1 MDRIFLSIYFF
12 FEQRR
17 SLLWMSLVVLIAL
30 LGFSAS
36 RLSFEQDIMKILPN
50 NGNDVA
56 QKLVFEK
63 LKVKDNVVVM
73 VSPVETKNAASSQDQ
88 DLTTVHNCALALE
101 KELNEALVP
110 DLAKSVSF
118 SVNPDAAQST
128 SDIIYGNLPIYIDN
142 SVYSDFDS
150 IFSAEAIEKRMA
162 SNYESLHAFWGGFA
176 AEYIYKDPFGLAGPA
191 LKSLANTQVS
201 SKYSIINGGV
211 YLSTDTTA
219 MITIIPTFPAGD
231 LNASEQLTDALESV
245 VAKHNECKIDCFG
258 GPVMGVYNSR
268 CVQNDMGLTIV
279 VAVLTIC
286 AIIFFSFRDRKSVI
300 LILLPSTF
308 GFLFSLAVLSLFKD
322 SVSLI
327 AMGSSSAILGV
338 VMSYA
343 IHVVTHKEHC
353 KDAPQL
359 IKELSSPL
367 TVGSLTTIGAF
378 FSLTFT
384 SSSLLVDFGF
394 LASNMIIGAM
404 IFCLIYLPH
413 IMSYGETGEKR
424 KLLQWIEAAN
434 SYKIENMSFLVVV
447 ILLLSG
453 YGFYHYD
460 DVEFDA
466 DMIHLCYYP
475 DGAHDVEKKLQRST
489 CDEGEESIYFV
500 STGETDEEALAS
512 YHKMNQMLDSLLVS
526 GDIVRHS
533 HLDKLLV
540 SEKEQQERVE
550 KWNAFWTPERKRSVV
565 AQLKK
570 SAEKYGFESSAFE
583 PFYKTIN
590 ADYKADAVAAT
601 FEKAPQS
608 PLTQHLDSWFC
619 TEDGMKMAIS
629 NAVMKADAKQ
639 KVYDSFVGNKGVV
652 ILDKPHFIQG
662 YMRSVQDDFYFVL
675 GVSSLIVFLGLL
687 LNYGSL
693 ELTILSFVPMA
704 LAWLIILGV
713 MYFFGLSF
721 NIVSVIISTFIFG
734 IGDDFSIFITD
745 GLVDGY
751 STGKQTLVSHKTAI
765 FFSSIVSILGMGVL
779 VFAKHPSLLSVAYA
793 SLIGMFATVLIA
805 YVVQPLVFRLLVTNR
820 TKKGLAPGTINSF
833 LWTVFLIGG
842 FGVAGFVLS
851 LIALLSYCLPL
862 KRIWRYNLLH
872 YMICYF
878 CRWLLWV
885 ASPRLTRKDP
895 DNSHEDFTK
904 PALII
909 ANHQS
914 VLDIVRVMALTPKVV
929 IMAKSSNWNSPV
941 YGVLLHLSGFF
952 CSDDAI
958 ENYLPKLK
966 GLVDNGY
973 SICVFPEGERSV
985 DGKIAKFHPGA
996 FYLASELGIDILP
1009 IVFAGHH
1016 YGIRKG
1022 DILYVGRT
1030 NMAMKICERRPCSTT
1045 ERAKRLFKIDAA
1057 EYEAFIKEE
1066 YAALLR
1072 DINSPANPY
1081 FRHLLEQ
1088 NYILKGPVLE
1098 YYTKIKVRMEDD
1110 YRKYWEQIP
1119 NNAVVS
1125 DLGCGYGYLSFML
1138 SHMMPDATF
1147 YSFDYDEDKIALAK
1161 NCYAVSPNHTYKLED
1176 IVSSE
1181 FEESDVFIINDVLHY
1196 LTANERENVLSK
1208 CLAKL
1213 KDGGKIIVRDA
1224 DKSQESTHK
1233 VTRLTEWLSTSS
1245 LISFNKVERDIDF
1258 FDADEMRRFAEKNG
1272 LSIEITDNDEK
1283 TSNKIFVL
1291 QR

>member
-1 MDRIFLSIYFF
+1 MDRIFLSIYYF

-36 RLSFEQDIMKILPN
+36 RLNFEQDIMKILPD
-50 NGNDVA
+50 NGNNTA

-73 VSPVETKNAASSQDQ
+73 VSPVEKGQTSSLQD
-88 DLTTVHNCALALE
+88 VHECALTLE

-110 DLAKSVSF
+110 NLAKNVSF
-118 SVNPDAAQST
+118 LVNPDDAQST
-128 SDIIYGNLPIYIDN
+128 TDIIYGNLPIFIDN

-150 IFSAEAIEKRMA
+150 IFSADAINKRMA
-162 SNYESLHAFWGGFA
+162 SNYESLHALWGSFTA
-176 AEYIYKDPFGLAGPA
+176 DYIYKDPFGLAGPA

-211 YLSTDTTA
+211 YLSTDSTA
-219 MITIIPTFPAGD
+219 MLTITPTFPAGD
-231 LNASEQLTDALESV
+231 VNASQQLTEALESV

-268 CVQNDMGLTIV
+268 CVQKDMRLTIIV
-279 VAVLTIC
+279 GVLAIC

-308 GFLFSLAVLSLFKD
+308 GFIFALAVMSFFKD
-322 SVSLI
+322 SISLI

-404 IFCLIYLPH
+404 IFCLVYLPH

-434 SYKIENMSFLVVV
+434 AYKIENMSFLVLV

-453 YGFYHYD
+453 YGLYHYD
-460 DVEFDA
+460 DVDFDA
-466 DMIHLCYYP
+466 DMNHLCYYP
-475 DGAHDVEKKLQRST
+475 DGALDVEKRLQSST
-489 CDEGEESIYFV
+489 CEEGEVSIYFV
-500 STGETDEEALAS
+500 STGETEDKALTS
-512 YHKMNQMLDSLLVS
+512 YHQMNQTLDSLLAS

-540 SEKEQQERVE
+540 SENEQQERVE
-550 KWNAFWTPERKRSVV
+550 KWNAFWTPERKKTVT

-570 SAEKYGFESSAFE
+570 SAEKYGFEASAFE
-583 PFYKTIN
+583 QFYQTIN
-590 ADYKADAVAAT
+590 AEYKADGAVAA

-608 PLTQHLDSWFC
+608 PLSKHIDSWFC
-619 TEDGMKMAIS
+619 AEDGMKMAIS

-639 KVYDSFVGNKGVV
+639 KVYDSFVGNKNVV

-662 YMRSVQDDFYFVL
+662 YMRSVQDDFNFVL

-687 LNYGSL
+687 INYGRL
-693 ELTILSFVPMA
+693 ELAILSFVPMA

-745 GLVDGY
+745 GLVDEY

-779 VFAKHPSLLSVAYA
+779 VFAEHPSLLSVAYA

-805 YVVQPLVFRLLVTNR
+805 YVVQPLIFRLLVTNR
-820 TKKGLAPGTINSF
+820 TKKGLPPGTINSF
-833 LWTVFLIGG
+833 LWTVFLIGS
-842 FGVAGFVLS
+842 FGLAGFVLS
-851 LIALLSYCLPL
+851 LVAMLSYCLPL
-862 KRIWRYNLLH
+862 KKIWRYNLLH

-885 ASPRLTRKDP
+885 ATPRLTRKDA
-895 DNSHEDFTK
+895 DNSHEDFSK
-904 PALII
+904 PAMII

-914 VLDIVRVMALTPKVV
+914 VLDIIRVMALTPKLV

-941 YGVLLHLSGFF
+941 YGILLHLSGFF
-952 CSDDAI
+952 CSDDSI
-958 ENYLPKLK
+958 ENYLPQLK
-966 GLVDNGY
+966 GLVDHGY

-985 DGKIAKFHPGA
+985 DGKITKFHPGA

-1009 IVFAGHH
+1009 IVFAGHR

-1030 NMAMKICERRPCSTT
+1030 NMSMKVYDRRPCASTD
-1045 ERAKRLFKIDAA
+1045 RAKRLFKEDAA
-1057 EYEAFIKEE
+1057 EYEEFIKKE
-1066 YAALLR
+1066 YAEQCKEI
-1072 DINSPANPY
+1072 DSPKNPY

-1098 YYTKIKVRMEDD
+1098 YYTKVKVRIEED
-1110 YRKYWEQIP
+1110 YKKYWEQIP
-1119 NNAVVS
+1119 KNAVVS

-1138 SHMMPDATF
+1138 SHMMQEAEF
-1147 YSFDYDEDKIALAK
+1147 HSYDYDEEKISLAK
-1161 NCYAVSPNHTYKLED
+1161 RCYGVAPNHTYNIED
-1176 IVSSE
+1176 IVNAE
-1181 FEESDVFIINDVLHY
+1181 FVDSDVFIINDVLHY
-1196 LTANERENVLSK
+1196 MTAEDRETVLSK

-1224 DKSQESTHK
+1224 DKSQEKTHE
-1233 VTRLTEWLSTSS
+1233 VTKLTEWFSTSS
-1245 LISFNKVERDIDF
+1245 IINFNKVARHIDF
-1258 FDADEMRRFAEKNG
+1258 FDADEMKDFAKKNG

-1283 TSNKIFVL
+1283 TSNKIFIL
-1291 QR
+1291 KR

>member
-1 MDRIFLSIYFF
+1 
-12 FEQRR
+12 
-17 SLLWMSLVVLIAL
+17 MSLVVLVAVF
-30 LGFSAS
+30 GFAAS
-36 RLSFEQDIMKILPN
+36 RLQLEQDIMKILPS
-50 NGNDVA
+50 NGNNDV

-63 LKVKDNVVVM
+63 LKVKDKVVVM
-73 VSPVETKNAASSQDQ
+73 VSSENK
-88 DLTTVHNCALALE
+88 DLEKVHDCALSLE
-101 KELNEALVP
+101 KELEEALVP

-118 SVNPDAAQST
+118 TVDAEAAQST
-128 SDIIYGNLPIYIDN
+128 PDIIYGNLPLFISDTIY
-142 SVYSDFDS
+142 STFDS
-150 IFSAEAIEKRMA
+150 IFSADAIDKKMA
-162 SNYESLHAFWGGFA
+162 ANFESLHSLWGNFA
-176 AEYIYKDPFGLAGPA
+176 ADYIYRDPFGLAAPA
-191 LKSLANTQVS
+191 VKSLASTQVS
-201 SKYSIINGGV
+201 ANYSVINGGL
-211 YLSTDTTA
+211 YLASDSTA
-219 MITIIPTFPAGD
+219 IITVSPTFPAGD
-231 LNASEQLTDALESV
+231 VNASQRLTEVLESV
-245 VAKHNECKIDCFG
+245 VSKHSEAKIDCFG

-268 CVQNDMGLTIV
+268 CIQKDMRLTLIV
-279 VAVLTIC
+279 GILAIC
-286 AIIFFSFRDRKSVI
+286 TIIFFSFRDRKSVFF
-300 LILLPSTF
+300 ILLPSTF
-308 GFLFSLAVLSLFKD
+308 GFLFALAAM
-322 SVSLI
+322 SVVKSSISLI
-327 AMGSSSAILGV
+327 AMGAGSAILGV

-353 KDAPQL
+353 KDAEQL

-384 SSSLLVDFGF
+384 SSSLLVDFGY
-394 LASNMIIGAM
+394 LASAMIIGATV
-404 IFCLIYLPH
+404 FCLVYLPH

-424 KLLQWIEAAN
+424 RLLQWIEAINA
-434 SYKIENMSFLVVV
+434 YKLENVSFLVVV

-453 YGFYHYD
+453 YGLYHYS

-466 DMIHLCYYP
+466 DMNHLCYYP
-475 DGAHDVEKKLQRST
+475 DGAIDVEKRLQKST
-489 CDEGEESIYFV
+489 CDEGEVSIYFV
-500 STGETDEEALAS
+500 STGTTDEDALSS
-512 YHKMNQMLDSLLVS
+512 YHKMNRTLDSLLAS

-540 SEKEQQERVE
+540 SGNEQQERIG
-550 KWNAFWTPERKRSVV
+550 KWNSFWTEERKRSVK
-565 AQLKK
+565 QMLSK
-570 SAEKYGFESSAFE
+570 SAVKYGFEPSAFGPFFKIIDSEYKADSVISAFE
-583 PFYKTIN
+583 K
-590 ADYKADAVAAT
+590 V
-601 FEKAPQS
+601 PQS
-608 PLTQHLDSWFC
+608 PLSQHLDSWFC
-619 TEDGMKMAIS
+619 SEDGIKMAIS

-639 KVYDSFVGNKGVV
+639 KVYDLFADNKNVV
-652 ILDKPHFIQG
+652 ILDKPHFVQG
-662 YMRSVQDDFYFVL
+662 YMRSVQDDFNFVL

-687 LNYGSL
+687 LNYGRL
-693 ELTILSFVPMA
+693 EIALLSFMPMA

-713 MYFFGLSF
+713 MHLVGLQF

-751 STGKQTLVSHKTAI
+751 STGRQTLVSHKTAI
-765 FFSSIVSILGMGVL
+765 FFSSLVSILGMGVL
-779 VFAKHPSLLSVAYA
+779 VFAEHPSLLSVAYA

-805 YVVQPLVFRLLVTNR
+805 YVVQPLIFRLLVTNR
-820 TKKGLAPGTINSF
+820 TKMGLPPGTINSF
-833 LWTVFLIGG
+833 LWTVFLIGS
-842 FGVAGFVLS
+842 FGLAGIVLS
-851 LIALLSYCLPL
+851 LVAMLSFCLPL

-885 ASPRLTRKDP
+885 ATPRLTRKDD
-895 DNSHEDFTK
+895 DNSHEDFSK
-904 PALII
+904 PAMII

-958 ENYLPKLK
+958 ESYLPKLK
-966 GLVDNGY
+966 GLVDEGY

-1030 NMAMKICERRPCSTT
+1030 NMAMKICERHACATSD
-1045 ERAKRLFKIDAA
+1045 RAKRLFKEDAA
-1057 EYEAFIKEE
+1057 MYEE
-1066 YAALLR
+1066 YVKREYAMLCEEI
-1072 DINSPANPY
+1072 DSPKNPY

-1098 YYTKIKVRMEDD
+1098 YYTKVKVRLENN
-1110 YRKYWEQIP
+1110 YKKYWERIP
-1119 NNAVVS
+1119 KNAVVS

-1138 SHMMPDATF
+1138 SHMMKDAQF
-1147 YSFDYDEDKIALAK
+1147 FSYDYDEDKIKLAQH
-1161 NCYAVSPNHTYKLED
+1161 CFAVAPNHTYKLGD
-1176 IVSSE
+1176 IISSD

-1196 LTANERENVLSK
+1196 MSAEDRSKVLGK

-1213 KDGGKIIVRDA
+1213 KEGGKIIVRDA
-1224 DKSQESTHK
+1224 DKSELKAHRLTK
-1233 VTRLTEWLSTSS
+1233 LTEWFSTSA
-1245 LISFNKVERDIDF
+1245 IINFNKVARDIDF
-1258 FDADEMRRFAEKNG
+1258 FDADEMKEFAEKNG
-1272 LSIEITDNDEK
+1272 LNIEITVNDEK
-1283 TSNKIFVL
+1283 TSNKIFIL
-1291 QR
+1291 KRA

>member
-1 MDRIFLSIYFF
+1 MDRIFLSIYYF

-36 RLSFEQDIMKILPN
+36 RLTVEQDIMKILPD
-50 NGNDVA
+50 NGNNSA

-73 VSPVETKNAASSQDQ
+73 VSPEKGNHS
-88 DLTTVHNCALALE
+88 TVHECALALE
-101 KELNEALVP
+101 RELNEALVP
-110 DLAKSVSF
+110 ELAKSVSF

-128 SDIIYGNLPIYIDN
+128 SDIIYSNLPIYIDN
-142 SVYSDFDS
+142 SVYSNFDS
-150 IFSAEAIEKRMA
+150 IFSADAIDKRMA
-162 SNYESLHAFWGGFA
+162 SNYESLHALWGNFA
-176 AEYIYKDPFGLAGPA
+176 ADYIYKDPFGLAAPA
-191 LKSLANTQVS
+191 LKSLAHTQVS
-201 SKYSIINGGV
+201 SKYAVIDGGV
-211 YLSTDTTA
+211 YLSTDSTA
-219 MITIIPTFPAGD
+219 MITIAPTFPAGD
-231 LNASEQLTDALESV
+231 VNSSQRLTEALESV
-245 VAKHNECKIDCFG
+245 VSKHNEAKIDCFG

-268 CVQNDMGLTIV
+268 CVQNDMQKTLIV
-279 VAVLTIC
+279 GVLAIC
-286 AIIFFSFRDRKSVI
+286 AIIFFSFRDRKSVF
-300 LILLPSTF
+300 LILLPSSF
-308 GFLFSLAVLSLFKD
+308 GFLFALAVMALFRD
-322 SVSLI
+322 SISLI
-327 AMGSSSAILGV
+327 AMGASSAILGV

-359 IKELSSPL
+359 IQELSSPL

-404 IFCLIYLPH
+404 IFCLVYLPH
-413 IMSYGETGEKR
+413 IMSYGDTGEKR

-434 SYKIENMSFLVVV
+434 AYKIENVSFLVVI
-447 ILLLSG
+447 ILALSG
-453 YGFYHYD
+453 YGLYHYK
-460 DVEFDA
+460 DVAFDA
-466 DMIHLCYYP
+466 DMNHLCYYP
-475 DGAHDVEKKLQRST
+475 EGTLDVEKRLQSST
-489 CDEGEESIYFV
+489 CEEGEVSIYFV
-500 STGETDEEALAS
+500 STGETDDEALTA
-512 YHKMNQMLDSLLVS
+512 YHSMNHTLDSLLCS

-540 SEKEQQERVE
+540 PGTEQQTRVE
-550 KWNAFWTPERKRSVV
+550 KWNSFWTPERKRAVT

-570 SAEKYGFESSAFE
+570 SAEKYGFETSAFDPFLKTINTEYKSEGVVSAFE
-583 PFYKTIN
+583 K
-590 ADYKADAVAAT
+590 V
-601 FEKAPQS
+601 PQS
-608 PLTQHLDSWFC
+608 PLSQHIESWFC
-619 TEDGMKMAIS
+619 AEDGMKMAIS
-629 NAVMKADAKQ
+629 NVVMKADAKQ
-639 KVYDSFVGNKGVV
+639 KVYDSFAGNKSVV
-652 ILDKPHFIQG
+652 ILDKPHFIQD
-662 YMRSVQDDFYFVL
+662 YMLSVQDDFNFVL
-675 GVSSLIVFLGLL
+675 GISSLIVFLGLL
-687 LNYGSL
+687 INYGSL
-693 ELTILSFVPMA
+693 ELAILSFVPMA

-713 MYFFGLSF
+713 MHLLGLSF

-745 GLVDGY
+745 GLVDEY
-751 STGKQTLVSHKTAI
+751 STGKKTLVSHKTAI
-765 FFSSIVSILGMGVL
+765 FFSSLVSILGMGVL
-779 VFAKHPSLLSVAYA
+779 VFAKHPSMYSVAYA

-805 YVVQPLVFRLLVTNR
+805 YVVQPLIFRLLVTNR
-820 TKKGLAPGTINSF
+820 TKMGLPPGTINSF

-885 ASPRLTRKDP
+885 GTPRITRKDP
-895 DNSHEDFTK
+895 DNSHEDFSK
-904 PALII
+904 PAMII

-1009 IVFAGHH
+1009 IVFAGHR

-1030 NMAMKICERRPCSTT
+1030 NIAMKVCERRACASSDK
-1045 ERAKRLFKIDAA
+1045 AKRLFKEDAA
-1057 EYEAFIKEE
+1057 EYEALIKKE
-1066 YAALLR
+1066 YLELCE
-1072 DINSPANPY
+1072 DIDSPKNPY

-1098 YYTKIKVRMEDD
+1098 YYTKIKVRLEDD
-1110 YRKYWEQIP
+1110 YKKYWEQIP
-1119 NNAVVS
+1119 KNAVVS

-1138 SHMMPDATF
+1138 SHMMQDTEF
-1147 YSFDYDEDKIALAK
+1147 YSYDYDEDKIKVAQY
-1161 NCYAVSPNHTYKLED
+1161 CFAVSPNHTYKLGD
-1176 IVSSE
+1176 IINTE

-1196 LTANERENVLSK
+1196 MSAEDRETVLGK

-1213 KDGGKIIVRDA
+1213 KEGGKIIVRDA
-1224 DKSQESTHK
+1224 DKSQEKTHK
-1233 VTRLTEWLSTSS
+1233 VTKLTEWFSTSS
-1245 LISFNKVERDIDF
+1245 IINFNKVSRDIDF
-1258 FDADEMRRFAEKNG
+1258 FDAEEMRTFAEKNG
-1272 LSIEITDNDEK
+1272 LNIEITDNDEK

-1291 QR
+1291 KR

>member
-1 MDRIFLSIYFF
+1 
-12 FEQRR
+12 
-17 SLLWMSLVVLIAL
+17 MSLVVLIAL
-30 LGFSAS
+30 LGLSAS
-36 RLSFEQDIMKILPN
+36 RLNAEQDFMKILPN
-50 NGNDVA
+50 NGNNAA

-73 VSPVETKNAASSQDQ
+73 VGCDGDIAS
-88 DLTTVHNCALALE
+88 VHNCALALE

-110 DLAKSVSF
+110 NLAKSVSF
-118 SVNPDAAQST
+118 TVDPDAAQST
-128 SDIIYGNLPIYIDN
+128 SDIIYSNLPIYIDN

-150 IFSAEAIEKRMA
+150 IFSVDAIDKRMA
-162 SNYESLHAFWGGFA
+162 SNYESLHTLWGNFT

-219 MITIIPTFPAGD
+219 MITITPTFPAGD
-231 LNASEQLTDALESV
+231 LNASEELTEILESV
-245 VAKHNECKIDCFG
+245 IAKHNECKIDCFG
-258 GPVMGVYNSR
+258 GPVMGVYNSH
-268 CVQNDMGLTIV
+268 CVQKDMYLTIIV
-279 VAVLTIC
+279 GILAIC

-308 GFLFSLAVLSLFKD
+308 GFLFALAVMSIIKD
-322 SVSLI
+322 SISLI
-327 AMGSSSAILGV
+327 AIGSSSAILGV

-359 IKELSSPL
+359 IRELASPL

-384 SSSLLVDFGF
+384 SSSLLVDFGY
-394 LASNMIIGAM
+394 LASTMIVGAM
-404 IFCLIYLPH
+404 IFCLVYLPH
-413 IMSYGETGEKR
+413 IMSYGDAGEKR
-424 KLLQWIEAAN
+424 KLLQWIESAN
-434 SYKIENMSFLVVV
+434 AYKIENMSFLVVV

-453 YGFYHYD
+453 YGLYHYN
-460 DVEFDA
+460 DVAFDA
-466 DMIHLCYYP
+466 DMNHLCYYP
-475 DGAHDVEKKLQRST
+475 EGALEVEKRLQSST
-489 CDEGEESIYFV
+489 CEDGEVSIYFV
-500 STGETDEEALAS
+500 STGDTDDAALGS
-512 YHKMNQMLDSLLVS
+512 YHKMNQTLDSLLNT

-533 HLDKLLV
+533 HLDKLLL
-540 SEKEQQERVE
+540 SGNEQQEKLER
-550 KWNAFWTPERKRSVV
+550 WNSFWTVERKKTVT
-565 AQLKK
+565 AQLKE
-570 SAEKYGFESSAFE
+570 SAEKYGFDSSAFD
-583 PFYKTIN
+583 PFISTIN
-590 ADYKADAVAAT
+590 ADYKVDGVVAA
-601 FEKAPQS
+601 FEKNPHS
-608 PLTQHLDSWFC
+608 PLSQHLDSWFC
-619 TEDGMKMAIS
+619 AEDGMKMAIS

-639 KVYDSFVGNKGVV
+639 KVYDSFVDNKSVV

-662 YMRSVQDDFYFVL
+662 YMRSVQDDFNFVL

-713 MYFFGLSF
+713 MYIFGLSF

-751 STGKQTLVSHKTAI
+751 STGKHTLVSHKTAI

-779 VFAKHPSLLSVAYA
+779 VFAEHPSLLSVAYA

-805 YVVQPLVFRLLVTNR
+805 YVVQPLVFRLLVTGR
-820 TKKGLAPGTINSF
+820 TKRGLPPGTINSF
-833 LWTVFLIGG
+833 LWTVFLIGS
-842 FGVAGFVLS
+842 FGLAGIVLS
-851 LIALLSYCLPL
+851 LVAVLSYCLPL
-862 KRIWRYNLLH
+862 KKIWRYNLLH

-885 ASPRLTRKDP
+885 ATPRLTRKDV
-895 DNSHEDFTK
+895 DNSHEDFSK
-904 PALII
+904 PSMII

-914 VLDIVRVMALTPKVV
+914 VLDIIRVMALTPKVV

-941 YGVLLHLSGFF
+941 YGILLHLSGFF
-952 CSDDAI
+952 CSDDEI
-958 ENYLPKLK
+958 ENYLPQLK
-966 GLVDNGY
+966 NLVDHGY
-973 SICVFPEGERSV
+973 SICVFPEGVRSV

-1009 IVFAGHH
+1009 IVFAGHR

-1030 NMAMKICERRPCSTT
+1030 NMAMKVCERRPCATSDCP
-1045 ERAKRLFKIDAA
+1045 KRMFRKDAA
-1057 EYEAFIKEE
+1057 EYEEFIKKE
-1066 YAALLR
+1066 YADLCE
-1072 DINSPANPY
+1072 DVNSPNNPY

-1098 YYTKIKVRMEDD
+1098 YYTKIKVRLEDD
-1110 YRKYWEQIP
+1110 YRKYWEHIP
-1119 NNAVVS
+1119 KNAVVS

-1138 SHMMPDATF
+1138 SHMMPNAEF
-1147 YSFDYDEDKIALAK
+1147 YSYDYDEEKIALAK
-1161 NCYAVSPNHTYKLED
+1161 RCYAVAPNHTYILGD
-1176 IVSSE
+1176 IVSTE

-1196 LTANERENVLSK
+1196 MTADERVTVLSK
-1208 CLAKL
+1208 CLARL
-1213 KDGGKIIVRDA
+1213 KEGGKIIVRDA
-1224 DKSQESTHK
+1224 DKSQEKTHK
-1233 VTRLTEWLSTSS
+1233 ITRLTEWFSTSS
-1245 LISFNKVERDIDF
+1245 VINFNKVERDIDF
-1258 FDADEMRRFAEKNG
+1258 FDAEEMKKFAKKNG
-1272 LSIEITDNDEK
+1272 LNIEIADNDEK
-1283 TSNKIFVL
+1283 TSNKIFIL
-1291 QR
+1291 RR